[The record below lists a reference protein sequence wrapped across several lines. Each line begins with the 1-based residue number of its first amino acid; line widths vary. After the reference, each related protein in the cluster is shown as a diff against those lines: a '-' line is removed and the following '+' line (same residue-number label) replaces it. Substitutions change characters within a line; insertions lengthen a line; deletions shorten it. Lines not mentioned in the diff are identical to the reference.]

1 MHKKKL
7 TQFTQA
13 VEKALAEKDFS
24 LPADLKNLVGE
35 VLGEIA
41 TIYWRPISP
50 EDVAEI
56 LLEIHSREKKHFDLA
71 ILHWAMDKEA
81 KGYEVEDLATL
92 SSETSNWGI
101 VAENLLP
108 QKPGWTTVSA
118 VSFVGSEV
126 PFEKILGAAQIM
138 VDAHNADIRIYALPL
153 DYEKQNGTFRQQ
165 FGEEGVLI
173 YNLHDQTAKEML
185 RMREDLPCP
194 P

>member
-24 LPADLKNLVGE
+24 LPDLKNLVGE

-81 KGYEVEDLATL
+81 KGYEVEDLTTL

-101 VAENLLP
+101 VADNLLP
-108 QKPGWTTVSA
+108 QMPGWTTVSA

-138 VDAHNADIRIYALPL
+138 VEAHNADIRIYALPL
-153 DYEKQNGTFRQQ
+153 DYDAQNGTFRQQ